1 VMARRT
7 TSTGQRAASKKPNAG
22 SLGEMLDESGFEP
35 LGRRIQVSDRSGRTQ
50 LASPPK
56 WFDPAVEFLWA
67 ALPDLAA
74 NHWDHLYIDAL
85 QSACQALV
93 ALGQAVLDGGGG
105 ITLNP
110 EPALPSILPRTDDIA
125 TVIVCLAAQVS
136 LLEYRQFTGARD
148 RPSPIGLR
156 RPNIRPDHGCGP
168 AYLAPEAFR
177 VFESLD
183 LVLNA
188 RWTERAETIF
198 WRDNPSEWGGDFTR
212 DRRFIRARDA
222 ALATVPDDI
231 AEKIEQTAII
241 TEGRII
247 EWLEIAPK
255 NKTREDAL
263 KSLRLWSRIGLD
275 RIFHRRWRLDCGWL
289 SVEESYRTLLIE
301 SDALSINMRRHFAAR
316 YLPHAPFLN
325 E

>member
-1 VMARRT
+1 MAKRT
-7 TSTGQRAASKKPNAG
+7 TSTGRPAASKKPYAG
-22 SLGEMLDESGFEP
+22 SLGEMLDEAGFEP
-35 LGRRIQVSDRSGRTQ
+35 LGRRIKVHDRGVGTQ
-50 LASPPK
+50 PMLPPK
-56 WFDPAVEFLWA
+56 WFDPVVEFLWA

-93 ALGQAVLDGGGG
+93 ALGQAVLDGSGG
-105 ITLNP
+105 IKVNP
-110 EPALPSILPRTDDIA
+110 EPAQPTILPRWDDVA
-125 TVIVCLAAQVS
+125 TAVVCLAAQVNM
-136 LLEYRQFTGARD
+136 LEYRHFTGARD
-148 RPSPIGLR
+148 RPSPTGLR
-156 RPNIRPDHGCGP
+156 RPNIRPDHGSGP

-183 LVLNA
+183 LVLGA

-198 WRDNPSEWGGDFTR
+198 WRDNPSEWGVDFTR

-222 ALATVPDDI
+222 ALATVPNDI
-231 AEKIEQTAII
+231 AEKIEKTAVI
-241 TEGRII
+241 TEECIV
-247 EWLEIAPK
+247 EWLQIAPK
-255 NKTREDAL
+255 TKTREDAL
-263 KSLRLWSRIGLD
+263 KSLRFWSSHSLD

-289 SVEESYRTLLIE
+289 SAEESVRTLLIE
-301 SDALSINMRRHFAAR
+301 YDALSISMRRHFAAR

>member
-1 VMARRT
+1 MAKRT
-7 TSTGQRAASKKPNAG
+7 TSAGRRPASTKPYAG
-22 SLGEMLDESGFEP
+22 SLGEMLDDAGFEP
-35 LGRRIQVSDRSGRTQ
+35 LGRRIRVSDRDGGTQ
-50 LASPPK
+50 LPSPPK
-56 WFDPAVEFLWA
+56 WFDPVVEFLWA

-93 ALGQAVLDGGGG
+93 ALGQAVLDGSGGMKVK
-105 ITLNP
+105 P
-110 EPALPSILPRTDDIA
+110 EPALPSILPRLDDVA
-125 TVIVCLAAQVS
+125 TVIVCLAAQVGF
-136 LLEYRQFTGARD
+136 LEYRHFTGARD

-156 RPNIRPDHGCGP
+156 RPNIRADHGSGP

-183 LVLNA
+183 LVLGA

-198 WRDNPSEWGGDFTR
+198 WRDNPSEWGLDFTK
-212 DRRFIRARDA
+212 DRRFIQAWDA

-231 AEKIEQTAII
+231 AEKIEKTAVI
-241 TEGRII
+241 TEESIV
-247 EWLEIAPK
+247 EWLQIAPK
-255 NKTREDAL
+255 TKTREDAL
-263 KSLRLWSRIGLD
+263 KSLMFWSSHSLD
-275 RIFHRRWRLDCGWL
+275 RVFHRRWRLDCGWL
-289 SVEESYRTLLIE
+289 SVEESVRTLLIE
-301 SDALSINMRRHFAAR
+301 HDALSISMRRQFAAR